1 MATRSRENWEV
12 IIGLEVHAQML
23 THTKIFCGCSTR
35 FGAEANTQTCPV
47 CLGMP
52 GVLPVLNEKVVEFA
66 IRAGLGTGCEI
77 RRESVFAR
85 KNYFYPDLPK
95 GYQISQFDLPIC
107 EHGHLLIDTPD
118 GEKRVGITR
127 IHMEE
132 DAGKN
137 THDPE
142 GGPSRVD
149 LNRAGVPLLEIVGEP
164 DLRSSDEAVEYL
176 KSLRD
181 IVVYLGINDGNM
193 EEGSFRCDANVSVRQ
208 RGEAKFRNRVELKN
222 INSFRFVKQAIE
234 FEIDRQ
240 IEVWEEGGT
249 VITETRLFDTQKGVT
264 RAMRSKEEAHDY
276 RYFPEPDLLPLR
288 IDQAWIERVR
298 GELPEL
304 PRAKAKRFV
313 EEQGISPYDAGVLVA
328 DQAVAAWYERAVQAY
343 GRGAKPVAN
352 WVINELLRLVKDS
365 PEGIAATQATPEK
378 LAQLLGLL
386 DERKINAAAAKQV
399 LEAVHGTGQD
409 PAAVVEALG
418 LGQVSDTSAIEAA
431 ADKVIAA
438 NQGQVE
444 KYRGG
449 KTALL
454 GFFMGQVM
462 KELQGKGDPKVV
474 TDVLKAKLE
483 G

>member
-1 MATRSRENWEV
+1 MASRDNWEV
-12 IIGLEVHAQML
+12 IIGLEVHAQLL
-23 THTKIFCGCSTR
+23 TNTKIFCSCSTE
-35 FGAEANTQTCPV
+35 FGAEPNTQTCPI

-52 GVLPVLNEKVVEFA
+52 GVLPVLNQRVVEFA
-66 IRAGLGTGCEI
+66 IRAGLGTGCSI

-107 EHGHLLIDTPD
+107 EHGHLDIDTPE

-181 IVVYLGINDGNM
+181 VVMYLGVNDGNM
-193 EEGSFRCDANVSVRQ
+193 DEGSFRCDANVSVRK
-208 RGEAKFRNRVELKN
+208 RGEEKFRNRVELKN

-240 IEVWEEGGT
+240 IEVWEGGGT
-249 VITETRLFDTQKGVT
+249 VVTETRLFDTQKGVT

-276 RYFPEPDLLPLR
+276 RYFPEPDLLPLA
-288 IDQAWIERVR
+288 IDETWIERVR

-304 PRAKAKRFV
+304 PRPKAKRFV
-313 EEQGISPYDAGVLVA
+313 AEHGISPYDAGVLVA
-328 DQAVAAWYERAVQAY
+328 DQAVANWYERAVAAY
-343 GRGAKPVAN
+343 GKGAKPVAN
-352 WVINELLRLVKDS
+352 WVINEVLRLVKDS
-365 PEGIAATQATPEK
+365 PEGIAASKLTPEK
-378 LAQLLGLL
+378 LAALLGLL
-386 DERKINAAAAKQV
+386 DDRKINAAAAKQV
-399 LEAVHGTGQD
+399 LEIVHGTGEE
-409 PAAVVEALG
+409 PARVVEAQG
-418 LGQVSDTSAIEAA
+418 LGQVSDTGAIEQAA
-431 ADKVIAA
+431 ERVIAA
-438 NQGQVE
+438 NAGEAE

-449 KTALL
+449 KKNLL

-462 KELQGKGDPKVV
+462 KELGGKGDPKLV
-474 TDVLKAKLE
+474 TQVLKAKL
-483 G
+483 GD